1 MTTRFA
7 NPLAEAV
14 WSQRYRFSPPDGAAE
29 TSIDAT
35 WDRVANALAV
45 VEPEGRERWAARF
58 RDALGEFRFLPGGR
72 ILAGAGTA
80 RRVTLFNCFVMGTL
94 DDSLDG
100 IFDALREAA
109 LTMQLGGGIGTN
121 FSTLRPEGAHADA
134 TGGHASG
141 PVSFMHLWDQMC
153 ATVTDVGPRRGAM
166 MGTLSCEHP
175 DVEQFIVAKRQPGR
189 LTRFNLSVL
198 VTDAFMHAVEVDR
211 EWVLSFAGFPAER
224 RVRARAL
231 WDAIVASAYASAEP
245 GVLFI
250 DRIRAE
256 DNLAYAETIS
266 ATNPCGEIPLP
277 PYGACDLG
285 SLNLTRFVVAPFTP
299 QARFDLASLAA
310 TARIATRMLDNVY
323 SASTFPLPQQ
333 AKAARASR
341 RLGLGLT
348 GLADALIMLGLRY
361 DSPDGRAAAVDAM
374 RTINETAYEASIEL
388 ARERGSF
395 ERFEA
400 RRYLASPFV
409 ARLPAALRDAIARDG
424 IRNSH
429 LTAIAPAGTI
439 SLVAG
444 NVSSG
449 LEPVFA
455 LEYTRNVRQPDGAL
469 VRVDVE
475 SYALAAWRRIQG
487 EAPLPDTFVTAST
500 VSADAQIAMQAALQP
515 HVDNAISKTTNVPAD
530 IPFDEFERIYR
541 RAWQLGLKGCTVF
554 RPNDVTGTVLAGPEP
569 RCERCEVAPVPAVS
583 P

>member
-1 MTTRFA
+1 MSRVPTRFA
-7 NPLAEAV
+7 NPLAESV
-14 WSQRYRFSPPDGAAE
+14 WAQRYRFTPSHGVPEP
-29 TSIDAT
+29 SIDAT
-35 WDRVANALAV
+35 WERVAQALAS
-45 VEPEGRERWAARF
+45 VEPVDRDGWIARF
-58 RDALGEFRFLPGGR
+58 RGALADFRFLPGGR
-72 ILAGAGTA
+72 IMAGAGTA

-109 LTMQLGGGIGTN
+109 LTMQQGGGIGTD
-121 FSTLRPEGAHADA
+121 FSTLRPAGAPTDA
-134 TGGHASG
+134 TGRHSSG

-175 DVEQFIVAKRQPGR
+175 DIAEFIAAKREKGR

-198 VTDAFMHAVEVDR
+198 VTDAFMRAVADGSV
-211 EWVLSFAGFPAER
+211 WTLSFPASSIER
-224 RVRARAL
+224 RVSAREL
-231 WDAIVASAYASAEP
+231 WDQIVASAYESAEP

-266 ATNPCGEIPLP
+266 STNPCGEIPLP

-285 SLNLTRFVVAPFTP
+285 SINLTRFVHDPFT
-299 QARFDLASLAA
+299 ARARLDLESLAA
-310 TARIATRMLDNVY
+310 TARVATRMLDNVY

-333 AKAARASR
+333 ADAARASR

-348 GLADALIMLGLRY
+348 GLADALILLGLRY
-361 DSPDGRAAAVDAM
+361 DTAPGRAAAVDAM
-374 RTINETAYEASIEL
+374 RTINEAAYAASIEL

-395 ERFEA
+395 ERFDA
-400 RRYLASPFV
+400 KAHLAAPFV
-409 ARLPAALRDAIARDG
+409 QRLPGPLREGIAQHG

-455 LEYTRNVRQPDGAL
+455 LDYTRNVRQPDGSVL
-469 VRVDVE
+469 RVDVE
-475 SYALAAWRRIQG
+475 SHALALWRTLKG
-487 EAPLPDTFVTAST
+487 DAPLPDTFVTAAT
-500 VSADAQIAMQAALQP
+500 VPAEAQIAMQAALQP

-530 IPFDEFERIYR
+530 IPYAEFERIYR
-541 RAWQLGLKGCTVF
+541 QAWELGLKGCTVF
-554 RPNDVTGTVLAGPEP
+554 RPNAISGSVLAGPEP
-569 RCERCEVAPVPAVS
+569 RCERCEIEPI
-583 P
+583 

>member
-14 WSQRYRFSPPDGAAE
+14 WAQRYRFAPPNGVVEA
-29 TSIDAT
+29 SIDAT
-35 WDRVANALAV
+35 WERVANALAA
-45 VEPEGRERWAARF
+45 VEQDDRPHWAARF
-58 RDALGEFRFLPGGR
+58 REALADFRFLPGGR

-94 DDSLDG
+94 EDSLDG

-109 LTMQLGGGIGTN
+109 LTMQLGGGIGTD
-121 FSTLRPEGAHADA
+121 FSALRPEGADADA

-175 DVEQFIVAKRQPGR
+175 DVEQFIVAKQHPGK

-198 VTDAFMHAVEVDR
+198 VTDAFMNAVKDDR
-211 EWVLSFAGFPAER
+211 EWTLSFARVGIER

-231 WDAIVASAYASAEP
+231 WERIVASAYASAEP

-250 DRIRAE
+250 DRIRDE

-285 SLNLTRFVVAPFTP
+285 SLNLTQFVLAPFTG
-299 QARFDLASLAA
+299 QARFDFEALAA
-310 TARIATRMLDNVY
+310 TAGIATRMLDNVY

-333 AKAARASR
+333 AQAARASR

-361 DSPDGRAAAVDAM
+361 DLPAGRAAAVEAM
-374 RTINETAYEASIEL
+374 RTINEAAYEASIAL
-388 ARERGSF
+388 ARERRSF
-395 ERFEA
+395 EHFDA
-400 RRYLASPFV
+400 PRYLAAPFIS
-409 ARLPAALRDAIARDG
+409 RLPGPLRDAIARDG

-455 LEYTRNVRQPDGAL
+455 LEYTRNVRQTDGSIM
-469 VRVDVE
+469 RVDVE
-475 SYALAAWRRIQG
+475 SYALAAWRRLKG
-487 EAPLPDTFVTAST
+487 DAPLPDTFITSST
-500 VSADAQIAMQAALQP
+500 VSADAQIAMQAVLQP

-530 IPFDEFERIYR
+530 IPFDEFERIYG
-541 RAWQLGLKGCTVF
+541 RAWEMGLKGCTVF
-554 RPNDVTGTVLAGPEP
+554 RPNAVTGAVLAGPEP
-569 RCERCEVAPVPAVS
+569 RCERCETVPVPTLSA
-583 P
+583 